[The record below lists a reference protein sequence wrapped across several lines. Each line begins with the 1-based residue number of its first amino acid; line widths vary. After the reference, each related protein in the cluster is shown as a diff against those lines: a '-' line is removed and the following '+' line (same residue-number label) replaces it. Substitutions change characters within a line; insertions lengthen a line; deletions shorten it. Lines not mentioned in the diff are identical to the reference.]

1 LSVEKGPTT
10 ELQYVQETTYGQTP
24 ASPAGKW
31 PGIVDEIPT
40 IICNPTLLEVPAI
53 KYATPFKVVATR
65 FENGLRVKFQMQTQ
79 TSPYEQWLKGLIDG
93 NSYSVEIKWGTLG
106 KYFLLTGAKAEEIT
120 VRCALGEPVEVTV
133 DLWGRQWAQT
143 NSSSFA
149 SYQAVNTNAPW
160 NWGDAGLYIAD
171 IGIAG
176 VPEAEVRVGFG
187 LKRLYTLGKDAGGF
201 KFLIRKLERTVAR
214 LSGTFTRDFENVDEF
229 VDLNSY
235 TDPSYEYVE
244 RKIELLLNNV
254 SGTKLVCEGCK
265 YEKVDFPV
273 DAEDLIAKKV
283 GWRGKTLSYIN
294 L

>member
-1 LSVEKGPTT
+1 MSVEKGPTT
-10 ELQYVQETTYGQTP
+10 ELAFAQETNYGETP
-24 ASPAGKW
+24 SGVGFW
-31 PGIVDEIPT
+31 PGIVDEIPS

-79 TSPYEQWLKGLIDG
+79 TSPYVQWLKGLIDG

-106 KYFLLTGAKAEEIT
+106 KYFLLTGAKAEEVT

-133 DLWGRQWAQT
+133 DLWGRKWVKT
-143 NSSSFA
+143 DGSSFA

-160 NWGDAGLYIAD
+160 TWGLAELHINDVRITD
-171 IGIAG
+171 
-176 VPEAEVRVGFG
+176 VPEAEVKVNFG
-187 LKRLYTLGKDAGGF
+187 LKRLHTLGKDALGY
-201 KFLIRKLERTVAR
+201 KYLLRRLERTVTR
-214 LSGTFTRDFENVDEF
+214 LSGSYTRDFENVDEF
-229 VDLNSY
+229 TTLIAY
-235 TDPSYEYVE
+235 TDPSYEFVE
-244 RKIELLLNNV
+244 KKIELTLN
-254 SGTKLVCEGCK
+254 SESATKLVCEGCK

-283 GWRGKTLSYIN
+283 GWRGKTLSYVN

>member
-10 ELQYVQETTYGQTP
+10 ELQYVQETNYGETP
-24 ASPAGKW
+24 GSAAGKW

-40 IICNPTLLEVPAI
+40 IVCNPTLLEVPAI

-79 TSPYEQWLKGLIDG
+79 SSPYEQWLKGLIDG
-93 NSYSVEIKWGTLG
+93 NSYSVEVKWGTLG

-133 DLWGRQWAQT
+133 DLWGRKWT
-143 NSSSFA
+143 KTDSSSFA

-160 NWGDAGLYIAD
+160 TWGLAELHIDDVRITD
-171 IGIAG
+171 
-176 VPEAEVRVGFG
+176 VPEAEVRVTFG
-187 LKRLYTLGKDAGGF
+187 LKRLYTLGKDALNY
-201 KFLIRKLERTVAR
+201 KYLLRRLERTVTR
-214 LSGTFTRDFENVDEF
+214 LSGSYTRDFESVDEF
-229 VDLNSY
+229 TTLVAY
-235 TDPSYEYVE
+235 ADPSYEFVE
-244 RKIELLLNNV
+244 RKIELTLN
-254 SGTKLVCEGCK
+254 SESATKLVCQGCK

-283 GWRGKTLSYIN
+283 GWRGKTLSYVN